1 MKIDEKKLP
10 LSIAIAA
17 ATWTLVSVLI
27 DFGMGSLGL
36 SPAISGMLIR
46 IGEYPLLAWLLVMAY
61 EAISMFVTAYLTALV
76 FVKVYSRSNRK

>member
-1 MKIDEKKLP
+1 MKIDEKNLP
-10 LSIAIAA
+10 LSIATAV

-27 DFGMGSLGL
+27 DFGIGLLGA

-61 EAISMFVTAYLTALV
+61 EAISMFVTAYLTGLV